1 MIITAFLYSCDDED
15 NGKMMTDDSYVITE
29 SVTTGEKRKYD
40 QVFNSTITN
49 LKRLYQQTFIF
60 NYVK

>member
-40 QVFNSTITN
+40 QVFNST
-49 LKRLYQQTFIF
+49 
-60 NYVK
+60 